1 MSYIIWICFACLPQA
16 GISNLLDERH
26 TMNRREI
33 RKLDTRIKMI
43 KKATQELKQ
52 LSGGIQAID
61 RNAERILASVKMLEI
76 NISDVKDLV

>member
-1 MSYIIWICFACLPQA
+1 M
-16 GISNLLDERH
+16 
-26 TMNRREI
+26 TRREI

-52 LSGGIQAID
+52 LSGGIQAVD

>member
-1 MSYIIWICFACLPQA
+1 M
-16 GISNLLDERH
+16 
-26 TMNRREI
+26 TRREI
-33 RKLDTRIKMI
+33 RKLDTRIKAI
-43 KKATQELKQ
+43 KKTTQELKQ

>member
-1 MSYIIWICFACLPQA
+1 M
-16 GISNLLDERH
+16 
-26 TMNRREI
+26 TRREI
-33 RKLDTRIKMI
+33 RKLDTRIKAI
-43 KKATQELKQ
+43 KKVTQELKQ

>member
-1 MSYIIWICFACLPQA
+1 LSYIIWICFACLPQA
-16 GISNLLDERH
+16 GISNLLDERY

-33 RKLDTRIKMI
+33 RKLDTRIKTI
-43 KKATQELKQ
+43 KKATQELKH
-52 LSGGIQAID
+52 LSGGIQAVD